1 MTAFIYFREQI
12 DFTLDEIED
21 ALDRALLNIGEVN
34 GTGVGKTGSN
44 IDIVITDASVG
55 PDTIAKVIGNALK
68 SFAVPRSIVIKVEG
82 REYGLLLF
90 HPQLRCA
97 GSPIRAL
104 KEHNLS
110 AQGWRCRSPTWV
122 NKKTNRTLK
131 AVQSS

>member
-55 PDTIAKVIGNALK
+55 PDTIAKVIG
-68 SFAVPRSIVIKVEG
+68 
-82 REYGLLLF
+82 
-90 HPQLRCA
+90 
-97 GSPIRAL
+97 
-104 KEHNLS
+104 
-110 AQGWRCRSPTWV
+110 
-122 NKKTNRTLK
+122 TL
-131 AVQSS
+131 